1 MLIALTFLLRPTVL
15 LLLPVL
21 LLHINMSI
29 SIDHTAATASTQTTT
44 SIDEECNV
52 IPSMTTEIDPSNIT
66 TTTKASN
73 IRLVQLP
80 ARTLLEDI
88 LLRYYGT
95 NHDTYYEQSNHED
108 ICRVRLSFSSSKRD
122 TSPSCT

>member
-1 MLIALTFLLRPTVL
+1 
-15 LLLPVL
+15 
-21 LLHINMSI
+21 MSI
-29 SIDHTAATASTQTTT
+29 SIDQTATTT
-44 SIDEECNV
+44 SIEECNV
-52 IPSMTTEIDPSNIT
+52 LTTITTTEIDPSKTTT

-80 ARTLLEDI
+80 NRTLLEDI
-88 LLRYYGT
+88 LLKYYGT

-122 TSPSCT
+122 SSPSCT